1 MELAQAADI
10 YAYHLGSLIGN
21 LHSLEVL
28 LRLAIASPGEA
39 PASIGAVV
47 DANSIR
53 QPIRLRVLIEQY
65 NAKVTQTHPRHAL
78 THIVEVVSLSE
89 QLAQSVVHA
98 VSAKAPLQLVE
109 YAPHPEVGGSAIVE
123 RAYEMTPEWM
133 ERRRGL
139 VWKAIQSVTG
149 YLRERGTKPLR
160 RQ

>member
-1 MELAQAADI
+1 MELAQATDI

-28 LRLAIASPGEA
+28 LRIAIASPGEA
-39 PASIGAVV
+39 TASIGEVV

-53 QPIRLRVLIEQY
+53 QPIRLHVLIEQY
-65 NAKVTQTHPRHAL
+65 NAKVSQTHPRH
-78 THIVEVVSLSE
+78 TFTQISEIVSLSE
-89 QLAQSVVHA
+89 RLAHSVVHA
-98 VSAKAPLQLVE
+98 TSAKAPLQLVE
-109 YAPHPEVGGSAIVE
+109 YAPHPEAGGSAIVE

-133 ERRRGL
+133 ECQRGL

-160 RQ
+160 K

>member
-1 MELAQAADI
+1 MELAQATDI

-28 LRLAIASPGEA
+28 LRLAIADPRA
-39 PASIGAVV
+39 ATTSIGEVV

-53 QPIRLRVLIEQY
+53 QPIRLRTLIEQY
-65 NAKVTQTHPRHAL
+65 NAKVNQTHPRHAVSG
-78 THIVEVVSLSE
+78 TAEVVKLSE
-89 QLAQSVVHA
+89 TLAHSIVHA
-98 VSAKAPLQLVE
+98 ASAKAPLQLVE
-109 YAPHPEVGGSAIVE
+109 YAPHPGSGDAAVVE

-133 ERRRGL
+133 ECQRGL

-160 RQ
+160 K